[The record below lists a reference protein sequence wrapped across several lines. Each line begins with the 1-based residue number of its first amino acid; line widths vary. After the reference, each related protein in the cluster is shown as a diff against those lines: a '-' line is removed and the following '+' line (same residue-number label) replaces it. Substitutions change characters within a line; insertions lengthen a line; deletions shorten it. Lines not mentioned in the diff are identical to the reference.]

1 MEVIYPRCAGIDV
14 HKKEIVVGVRL
25 AHGQKVERALRTF
38 GTTTRELLRLS
49 DWLAEY
55 DVTHVAMESTGP
67 YWRPVWHV
75 LDGTFELVLANAREV
90 KNVPGR
96 KTDAKDAEWLAELL
110 AHGLIRGSFVPDE
123 PILELRDLT
132 RTRKQL
138 VRERGRH
145 AQRLQKIL
153 EFANIKL
160 SSVITD
166 ILGLSGRKIL
176 AALIEGETDPDRLAA
191 LGHVQLKASRS
202 ELSEALRGRVTS
214 HHRFML
220 RLHLDQINALERA
233 IADVEQQLEKCLEP
247 FRSTIEH
254 LDTIPGVNWRTAA
267 VIVAEIG
274 TDMSRFPTCDNLIAW
289 AGLCRRLDETAGKP
303 RSRRL
308 RKGGTWL
315 KETLVSAAWA
325 AVKQRDTY
333 LHAKYLRLKR
343 RGDANRAI
351 IGVARSM
358 LTSAYYM
365 IRDQKDYHDLG
376 PDHFQNFDR
385 DRLARRLVGRLAD
398 LGLEVSV
405 RARAA

>member
-1 MEVIYPRCAGIDV
+1 MEVLHPRCAGIDV
-14 HKKEIVVGVRL
+14 HKKEVVVAVRV
-25 AHGQKVERALRTF
+25 AQGRKVDRALRTY

-49 DWLAEY
+49 DWLTEY
-55 DVTHVAMESTGP
+55 GVTHVVMESTGA

-75 LDGTFELVLANAREV
+75 LDGTFELILANARDV

-110 AHGLIRGSFVPDE
+110 AHGLVRGSFVPDE

-145 AQRLQKIL
+145 VQRLQKIL

-176 AALIEGETDPDRLAA
+176 VALIEGETDPDRLAA
-191 LGHVQLKASRS
+191 LGHIQLKASKS
-202 ELSEALRGRVTS
+202 ELSEALRGRVTR

-220 RLHLDQINALERA
+220 RLHFDQINALDQA
-233 IADVEQQLEKCLEP
+233 IAEVEEQLEKCLEP
-247 FRSTIEH
+247 FRSSIEH

-274 TDMSRFPTCDNLIAW
+274 VDMSRFPTCDDLISW
-289 AGLCRRLDETAGKP
+289 AGLCRRLNETAGKR
-303 RSRRL
+303 RSTRL
-308 RKGGTWL
+308 RKGGNWL

-325 AVKQRDTY
+325 AVKQRNTY

-343 RGDANRAI
+343 HSDANCAI

-365 IRDQKDYHDLG
+365 IRDQKDYRDLG
-376 PDHFQNFDR
+376 PDHFQRFDR
-385 DRLARRLVGRLAD
+385 DKLARRLIERLQD
-398 LGLEVSV
+398 LGLDVDV